1 MLLVLINVS
10 ENIDESEKY
19 IEGSEIVSDIKS
31 YSWEAEFIII
41 DWLSV
46 SMTVK
51 ADVES
56 VTERVLTEYVSVED
70 TEGY

>member
-10 ENIDESEKY
+10 ENINKSEEY
-19 IEGSEIVSDIKS
+19 IEGSEIMSDIKS
-31 YSWEAEFIII
+31 YSWEAEFVII

-46 SMTVK
+46 STAVE
-51 ADVES
+51 VSIES

-70 TEGY
+70 TEDY